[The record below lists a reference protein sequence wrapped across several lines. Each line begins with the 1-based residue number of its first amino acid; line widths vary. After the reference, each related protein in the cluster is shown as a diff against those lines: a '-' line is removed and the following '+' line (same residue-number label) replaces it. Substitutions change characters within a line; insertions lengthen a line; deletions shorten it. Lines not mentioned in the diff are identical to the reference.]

1 MEYTNPTTFMLS
13 SQPYYDTN
21 MQTYYNIVTTNII
34 PPGPLARLV
43 RRISTPNMRP
53 YQINMDS
60 WNSPQRNRCIYAF
73 ASLNSAVCNINSS
86 NNFMCVD
93 QVPDLFSFLIS
104 NGYTID
110 TKITKMM
117 TGTNIRFNTG
127 DILAFVSYANIRHM

>member
-1 MEYTNPTTFMLS
+1 MLS
-13 SQPYYDTN
+13 SQPYYDTQ
-21 MQTYYNIVTTNII
+21 MQSYYNIVTTNMI
-34 PPGPLARLV
+34 PPGPLARFV

-60 WNSPQRNRCIYAF
+60 WNSPQRNQCIYAF
-73 ASLNSAVCNINSS
+73 MSLNRAVCTMNRSTNL
-86 NNFMCVD
+86 MCVD
-93 QVPDLFSFLIS
+93 EVPNLFSFLIS